1 MSGRVYWSE
10 AGTCTSTGRS
20 EDQTQ
25 APGVIGHDSWVNAPK
40 IPQYH
45 ELMWPALQATK
56 ELGGS
61 ATVGEMNERAMAAA
75 GITEEQQAIPH
86 GENGRMSE
94 VEYRLHWARTHLKG
108 IGALENSARGVWAI
122 TDRGRSMSE
131 PEMRAATK
139 AWRDSFRERRLA
151 RRAGQVAGAEGGE
164 EEPETEGDWKDQ
176 LIARLL
182 QLPPDGFE
190 RLAQRILRE
199 AGFVNVTVTGKSG
212 DGGIDG
218 AGTYR
223 LSLVSFPVYFQCKRY
238 KGGVTPGAVRDFR
251 GAMAG
256 RGEKGLLITTGSFT
270 RDAQAEATR
279 DGAPPVELIDGER
292 LCDLLKEFR
301 LGVDVR
307 ERIAEDVTV
316 SPGFFDEYQ

>member
-1 MSGRVYWSE
+1 
-10 AGTCTSTGRS
+10 
-20 EDQTQ
+20 
-25 APGVIGHDSWVNAPK
+25 VIGHYNLVNALK

-61 ATVGEMNERAMAAA
+61 ATVGEMNERAMASA
-75 GITEEQQAIPH
+75 GVTEEQQAVPH
-86 GENGRMSE
+86 GEDGRMSE
-94 VEYRLHWARTHLKG
+94 VEYRLHWARTYLKG
-108 IGALENSARGVWAI
+108 IGALENSARGVWAV

-151 RRAGQVAGAEGGE
+151 RRESHAAVAEGE
-164 EEPETEGDWKDQ
+164 EEAEVEGGWKDQ

-238 KGGVTPGAVRDFR
+238 KGAVTPGTVRDFR

-270 RDAQAEATR
+270 RGAQAEATR
-279 DGAPPVELIDGER
+279 DGAPPVELIDGDR

-301 LGVDVR
+301 LGIEVR
-307 ERIAEDVTV
+307 QRVTEDVSV
-316 SPGFFDEYQ
+316 NPDFFDEYQ